1 MAVDS
6 PAVVADRISD
16 VEGHELRCSDVD
28 RERVAEALRKAAA
41 DGRLSLAELEDRLEA
56 TFNARTYG
64 DLQPITKDLPEGAY
78 PVPGQQRPAWRADVA
93 RRQVNQPAPRSAAG
107 VPAEQSERIVAVLS
121 SQKRQAAWHSPGRID
136 ATAVLGDVTL
146 DFCEATVPDDE
157 VVVNVASVLGS
168 VKLIVPHGAD
178 VRTED
183 VTNLL
188 GDVKHKVNG
197 PVEGDGPI
205 YRVRGFVL
213 LGDVTVRSP
222 KIKRR

>member
-1 MAVDS
+1 M
-6 PAVVADRISD
+6 
-16 VEGHELRCSDVD
+16 EGHELRCSDVD

-41 DGRLSLAELEDRLEA
+41 DGRLTLSELDDRLEA

-93 RRQVNQPAPRSAAG
+93 RRQVNQPAPRVEPG
-107 VPAEQSERIVAVLS
+107 LPAEHTERIVAVLS
-121 SQKRQAAWHSPGRID
+121 SQKRQAAWQSPRRID
-136 ATAVLGDVTL
+136 ATALLGDVTL
-146 DFCEATVPDDE
+146 DFCEAHVPDDE
-157 VVVNVASVLGS
+157 VVVNVAAVLGS

-183 VTNLL
+183 VTNML

-197 PVEGDGPI
+197 PVEQTGPV

-222 KIKRR
+222 KVKKR

>member
-1 MAVDS
+1 M
-6 PAVVADRISD
+6 ADRISD

-41 DGRLSLAELEDRLEA
+41 DGRLTLSELEDRLEA

-64 DLQPITKDLPEGAY
+64 DLQPITRDLPEGAY
-78 PVPGQQRPAWRADVA
+78 PVPGQQRSAWRSDVV
-93 RRQVNQPAPRSAAG
+93 RRQGEQLAPRSAPG
-107 VPAEQSERIVAVLS
+107 LPAERSERIVAVLS
-121 SQKRQAAWHSPGRID
+121 SQKRQAVWHSPRRID

-146 DFCEATVPDDE
+146 DFCEAAVPDDE
-157 VVVNVASVLGS
+157 VVVNVAALLGS
-168 VKLIVPHGAD
+168 VKLIVPQGAD

-183 VTNLL
+183 VANIL

-197 PVEGDGPI
+197 LAGQSGPVF
-205 YRVRGFVL
+205 RVRGFVL

-222 KIKRR
+222 KIKKS

>member
-1 MAVDS
+1 M
-6 PAVVADRISD
+6 
-16 VEGHELRCSDVD
+16 EGHELRCSDVD

-41 DGRLSLAELEDRLEA
+41 DGRLTLAELEDRLEA

-78 PVPGQQRPAWRADVA
+78 PIPGQQRPAWKADVA
-93 RRQVNQPAPRSAAG
+93 RRADEHLAPRSAPG
-107 VPAEQSERIVAVLS
+107 LPAERSERIVAVLS
-121 SQKRQAAWHSPGRID
+121 SQKRRAAWQSPRRID
-136 ATAVLGDVTL
+136 ATALLGDVIL
-146 DFCEATVPDDE
+146 DFCEAAVPDDE
-157 VVVNVASVLGS
+157 VVVNVAAVLGS
-168 VKLIVPHGAD
+168 VKLIVPPGAD

-183 VTNLL
+183 VTNML

-197 PVEGDGPI
+197 PVVSSGPV

-222 KIKRR
+222 KVKKR

>member
-1 MAVDS
+1 M
-6 PAVVADRISD
+6 
-16 VEGHELRCSDVD
+16 EGHELRCSDVD

-41 DGRLSLAELEDRLEA
+41 DGRLTLAELEDRLEA

-78 PVPGQQRPAWRADVA
+78 PIPGQQRPAWKADVA
-93 RRQVNQPAPRSAAG
+93 RRAGEHLAPRSAPG
-107 VPAEQSERIVAVLS
+107 LPAERSERIVAVLS
-121 SQKRQAAWHSPGRID
+121 SQKRRAAWQSPRRID
-136 ATAVLGDVTL
+136 ATALLGDVIL
-146 DFCEATVPDDE
+146 DFCEAAVPDDE
-157 VVVNVASVLGS
+157 VVVNVAAVLGS
-168 VKLIVPHGAD
+168 VKLIVPPGAD

-183 VTNLL
+183 VTNML

-197 PVEGDGPI
+197 PVVPSGPV

-222 KIKRR
+222 KVKKR